1 MASHVAIGVFD
12 GVHAGHR
19 AVLASATAA
28 ARTEG
33 GAVVALT
40 FDPHPSRLLRPE
52 APTQLILS
60 ASDKDQRLRE
70 AGAQRIVYQPFD
82 HAHRAIEAE
91 NYLAWL
97 QAEFP
102 DCRSIHIGENFRF
115 GHQRR
120 GEPTL
125 LAAQGKP
132 KGISVTAV
140 PAVQVHGEPASS
152 SRIRAAL
159 REGNLDLANEMLVHP
174 YEASGKIQPGRQ
186 LGQTLGFPTL
196 NLAWA
201 PELLPAFGVYVAE
214 VLTQNGTAEPA
225 IINWGV
231 RPTVEATPVA
241 AQLEAH
247 LLRPS
252 STPPTHGDFIKVRWL
267 SRLRGEQRFADLAA
281 LKAQIKE
288 DCARARHWLG
298 LSD

>member
-28 ARTEG
+28 ARSMG

-60 ASDKDQRLRE
+60 AHDKDQRLRE

-82 HAHRAIEAE
+82 LAHRAIEAE
-91 NYLAWL
+91 HYLAWL
-97 QAEFP
+97 QREFP
-102 DCRSIHIGENFRF
+102 DCRSIHIGDNFRF

-120 GEPTL
+120 GDPGQ
-125 LAAQGKP
+125 LATQATPQ
-132 KGISVTAV
+132 GISVVAV
-140 PAVQVHGEPASS
+140 PAVQIHGEPASS
-152 SRIRAAL
+152 SRIRTAL
-159 REGNLDLANEMLVHP
+159 RAGNLDLANEMLVHP
-174 YEASGKIQPGRQ
+174 YEASGNIQPGRQ
-186 LGQTLGFPTL
+186 LGQKLGFPTL

-201 PELLPAFGVYVAE
+201 PELLPALGVYVAE
-214 VLTQNGTAEPA
+214 VLTSNGTAEPA
-225 IINWGV
+225 IANWGI
-231 RPTVEATPVA
+231 RPTVEVTPVA

-252 STPPTHGDFIKVRWL
+252 TTPPTVGDFIKVRWL
-267 SRLRGEQRFADLAA
+267 SRLRGEQRFADLNA
-281 LKAQIKE
+281 LTAQIAQ
-288 DCARARHWLG
+288 DCAQAKRWLG